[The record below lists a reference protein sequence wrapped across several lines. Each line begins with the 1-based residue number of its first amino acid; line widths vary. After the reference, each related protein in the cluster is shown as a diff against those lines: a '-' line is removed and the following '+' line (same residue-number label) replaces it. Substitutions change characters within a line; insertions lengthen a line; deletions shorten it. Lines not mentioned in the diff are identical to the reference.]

1 MQIRIYNTLS
11 RKKETLSTIEEG
23 KIKMYVCGI
32 TPYDY
37 AHLGHARSY
46 VFFDVVRRF
55 FGHAGYE
62 VRFIQNFTDVD
73 DKIIKRAEEEKT
85 SPLRLAENFIIEYF
99 KDIDALHVKRADEY
113 PRVTEHMGDII
124 SFIAKLVEKG
134 YAYEAGGSVY
144 FSVNKFKDY
153 GKLSKQKKED
163 ILAGARVEVDENK
176 KEPADFALWKKAKAN
191 EVCWQS
197 PWGEGRPGWHIECST
212 LVLRYLR
219 ETIDIHGGGQDLIF
233 PHHENEIAQSEA
245 LTSKPFANYWLH
257 HGLVTVKGEKMS
269 KSLKNYITVKEL
281 LEKYGVNVIRYF
293 LISSHYRK
301 PLDFSE
307 NAIAQAKSSLE
318 RIINSCENIK
328 IAMKH
333 VEAGKAEKKG
343 ASKLKKAIENA
354 RKDFVS
360 AMSDDF
366 NTPKALAAFFDF
378 IREVNNQL
386 KFLSSGELSEALDF
400 TREIGNVVGL
410 EFERKTP
417 AEINAILK
425 ILVEIREESR
435 SKKDFAIA
443 DEIREKLSDAGIL
456 LEDTPQGT
464 IWKFKVQ

>member
-11 RKKETLSTIEEG
+11 REKENLNPIEQG
-23 KIKMYVCGI
+23 KLKIYVCGI

-55 FGHAGYE
+55 FEYAGYE
-62 VRFIQNFTDVD
+62 VEFIQNFTDVD

-99 KDIDALHVKRADEY
+99 KDIDALRVRRADEY
-113 PRVTEHMGDII
+113 PRVTEHMEDII
-124 SFIAKLVEKG
+124 SFISKLVEKG
-134 YAYEAGGSVY
+134 YAYEADGSIY

-163 ILAGARVEVDENK
+163 MIAGARVELDETK
-176 KEPADFALWKKAKAN
+176 REPADFALWKKAKAN
-191 EVCWQS
+191 EIYWQS
-197 PWGEGRPGWHIECST
+197 PWGKGRPGWHIECSA
-212 LVLRYLR
+212 LVMRYLG

-245 LTSKPFANYWLH
+245 LTSKSFANYWLH
-257 HGLVTVKGEKMS
+257 HGLVTAKGEKMS

-281 LEKYGVNVIRYF
+281 LDKYDVSVIRYF

-307 NAIAQAKSSLE
+307 NAMNQAKNALE

-328 IAMKH
+328 ITLRYA
-333 VEAGKAEKKG
+333 EAEKTE
-343 ASKLKKAIENA
+343 ASKLKKVIENA

-360 AMSDDF
+360 AMCDDF

-378 IREVNNQL
+378 IREINNQL

-400 TREIGNVVGL
+400 IREAGSVLGL

-417 AEINAILK
+417 TEINAILK

-435 SKKDFAIA
+435 SRKDFALA
-443 DEIREKLSDAGIL
+443 DEIRRKLSDAGIM
-456 LEDTPQGT
+456 LEDTPKGT